1 MYLDKI
7 DIAFFNIE
15 LHPLLECRIAKHDVV
30 SIASLQISNIC
41 QIFIKVTQRK
51 IEIMMN
57 DAKH

>member
-30 SIASLQISNIC
+30 SIVSLQISNIQ
-41 QIFIKVTQRK
+41 QIFKKKTQ
-51 IEIMMN
+51 EN
-57 DAKH
+57 

>member
-30 SIASLQISNIC
+30 SIASLQISNIR
-41 QIFIKVTQRK
+41 QIYIKKHRK